1 MPFFTSPTA
10 LPTGSTLGV
19 AAVRVP
25 LAATALLAAV
35 LLAPP
40 AALGQT
46 LQEAMATSY
55 ASNPN
60 LQSARAQLRVVD
72 ENVPQA
78 LAGWR
83 PTVSIA
89 GSAGTVFDANS
100 RSRTTI
106 NGQQVGLYAQPNRDP
121 FSLQGTVSQP
131 LYRGGRTTSQTRR
144 AENQVLAQRARVLA
158 VEQQVLG
165 DTITAYVGVIRF
177 QEEVRLNVNN
187 VQVLVRQLEATN
199 ERFRVGEITRTDVAQ
214 AESRLAGARAT
225 LADSEGQLQSARAIF
240 VRVIGIT
247 PARLTAPQPLTS
259 AARSATEAAT
269 AASNNNPQVLSAL
282 FDEAAARDFVD
293 VQAAALLPQASL
305 NATTFRNDN
314 TNAPGSRSTGN
325 QVTASV
331 TVPLYQG
338 GAEYSAVRAARQDA
352 VRARSVVDEQRRA
365 AVQSANSAWAT
376 LLSTRAAVEA
386 TRAQIRAQEIAL
398 DGVQREAIVGS
409 RTTLDVLNADQ
420 ELLNARVS
428 LVRALTSV
436 VNASHALAASVGRL
450 TAYDLALPVQM
461 YDMTAYYNAVRNR
474 WAGFYAPPEQIAAA
488 QAATAANPVRGLP
501 PRQAT
506 TP

>member
-1 MPFFTSPTA
+1 MPVSPRQTA
-10 LPTGSTLGV
+10 PI
-19 AAVRVP
+19 
-25 LAATALLAAV
+25 LLAGLMFAGA
-35 LLAPP
+35 LMAPG
-40 AALGQT
+40 ARAQT
-46 LQEAMATSY
+46 LQEALVATY
-55 ASNPN
+55 QTNPN
-60 LQSARAQLRVVD
+60 LQTARAQLRVVD

-83 PTVSIA
+83 PTVSLS
-89 GSAGTVFDANS
+89 GSYGTVFDATQRN
-100 RSRTTI
+100 RATI
-106 NGQQVGLYAQPNRDP
+106 AGQQVPLYSNPNRDP
-121 FSLQGTVSQP
+121 FAAQATLSQP
-131 LYRGGRTTSQTRR
+131 LYRGGRTVAATRR

-158 VEQQVLG
+158 IEQQVLA
-165 DTITAYVGVIRF
+165 DTFVAYVNVIRF

-187 VQVLVRQLEATN
+187 VQVLIRQLEATN

-225 LADSEGQLQSARAIF
+225 LADSEGSLQSARATFI
-240 VRVIGIT
+240 RVIGIQ

-259 AARSATEAAT
+259 AARSAQEAAT
-269 AASNNNPQVLSAL
+269 MAGNNNPSVLSAL

-314 TNAPGSRSTGN
+314 TSIPGARATGN
-325 QVTASV
+325 QLTATL

-338 GAEYSAVRAARQDA
+338 GAEYSSVRAARQDA

-365 AVQSANSAWAT
+365 AVQSATAAFAT
-376 LLSTRAAVEA
+376 LASTRAQVEA

-428 LVRALTSV
+428 LVRALTTV
-436 VNASHALAASVGRL
+436 VNASHALASSVGRL
-450 TAYDLALPVQM
+450 SAQDLALPVQL
-461 YDMTAYYNAVRNR
+461 YDMTAYYAAVRNR
-474 WAGFYAPPEQIAAA
+474 WAGFYAPPDQIAAA
-488 QAATAANPVRGLP
+488 RAATDTSPARGVAPQTRGAVP
-501 PRQAT
+501 PAAT
-506 TP
+506 TQ